1 MRKEEMIA
9 RYTELYDRMSRSED
23 IRNMR
28 TFGEAERTVFGELAT
43 NYPDIAG
50 RWLERLEPI
59 DWDNY
64 ISEREVQIIARSIVN
79 QDGST
84 GFRWSGDAFF
94 NAVRTL
100 GGKAEERPKYNRY
113 ALLVT
118 SNMVYS
124 DHARS
129 IAQDMG
135 EQTAAD
141 VPNEKMVL
149 SCYRKAVELLE
160 DPDGGFRI
168 RDYFRSVLDQNQQ
181 QG

>member
-1 MRKEEMIA
+1 MNREEMMA
-9 RYTELYDRMSRSED
+9 RYSELYERMSRSRD
-23 IRNMR
+23 VRNMR
-28 TFGEAERTVFGELAT
+28 TFGEAERAIFGELAT

-50 RWLERLEPI
+50 RWLERLEPM
-59 DWDNY
+59 DWDSY
-64 ISEREVQIIARSIVN
+64 ISEREVQAIAKSIVN

-94 NAVRTL
+94 NAVKTL
-100 GGKAEERPKYNRY
+100 GGKEEDRPKYNKY

-118 SNMVYS
+118 ANMVYS

-129 IAQDMG
+129 IAQDM
-135 EQTAAD
+135 EKQTPAD

-160 DPDGGFRI
+160 DPDGGFKI
-168 RDYFRSVLDQNQQ
+168 RDYFRPVLERN
-181 QG
+181 